1 MGLDDLREL
10 CVLADE
16 QRAQRAV
23 KYKETPTRYEKYL
36 AKTNMSVLAHGHSVM
51 DKIRMYLKRFDTKK
65 KFRGSNQ
72 ILMQEKM
79 LGAICALVY
88 GPDVARKY
96 ELEIKQYNS
105 LKSLKKRVF
114 YSAPRRG
121 GKSEGLGQY
130 GAALGMVKD
139 DLEMCIFSIAK
150 RSAGKESGLLGN
162 IANKMRQLGLKE
174 TEIIKDTEEH
184 FYVLID
190 GNLRKF
196 HGYPGAVHTYVSC
209 MMCMMSFILEYRYV
223 VFLCIVI
230 LIRGYI
236 ILVRG
241 YI

>member
-36 AKTNMSVLAHGHSVM
+36 AKKNMSVLAHGHSVM

-196 HGYPGAVHTYVSC
+196 HGYPGAVHTYVV
-209 MMCMMSFILEYRYV
+209 YV
-223 VFLCIVI
+223 YDVVYFRI
-230 LIRGYI
+230 
-236 ILVRG
+236 
-241 YI
+241 